1 MCYNKR
7 ILFYEVLGLRLADA
21 LEELRAILFTGKSR
35 RSLPPLTQ
43 PEYVKRF
50 EGRIERNPKA
60 EWHALH
66 QYAQPIIPLYRKQLE
81 EKRRVE
87 SYFHGKPADTLD
99 DDDQTVLEKLYEEI
113 MEMETEEEWQAWV
126 RHWVQRVNGRP

>member
-1 MCYNKR
+1 M
-7 ILFYEVLGLRLADA
+7 
-21 LEELRAILFTGKSR
+21 
-35 RSLPPLTQ
+35 
-43 PEYVKRF
+43 
-50 EGRIERNPKA
+50 
-60 EWHALH
+60 H